1 MWVEG
6 PAPVTHDFGGAP
18 LCQVPLALHVRNCA
32 RGASLAFAFEALET
46 GRIGKCGYTL
56 IGTTKVAEE
65 WLPPDGHVRLPLHA
79 VVRDAGTFL
88 VDALRVTL
96 VAWKRGEKD
105 DEQRP
110 AAPIL
115 CPPPAGRV
123 VKVVRK

>member
-1 MWVEG
+1 MRLV
-6 PAPVTHDFGGAP
+6 
-18 LCQVPLALHVRNCA
+18 CA
-32 RGASLAFAFEALET
+32 RADFL
-46 GRIGKCGYTL
+46 
-56 IGTTKVAEE
+56 
-65 WLPPDGHVRLPLHA
+65 LPRRLVLLPLHA

>member
-1 MWVEG
+1 MVAASPRYPSRDEVAQADLDRERAILSEQAAASG
-6 PAPVTHDFGGAP
+6 KSELQQQRDAEARAMHD
-18 LCQVPLALHVRNCA
+18 VW
-32 RGASLAFAFEALET
+32 FAVVMA
-46 GRIGKCGYTL
+46 
-56 IGTTKVAEE
+56 
-65 WLPPDGHVRLPLHA
+65 HA

>member
-1 MWVEG
+1 M
-6 PAPVTHDFGGAP
+6 PSAAGAP
-18 LCQVPLALHVRNCA
+18 RA
-32 RGASLAFAFEALET
+32 RPSRGGVSVFVGSFFVV
-46 GRIGKCGYTL
+46 Y
-56 IGTTKVAEE
+56 
-65 WLPPDGHVRLPLHA
+65 VRLPLHA

>member
-1 MWVEG
+1 MSDHAVDRAADELQRHIDQFTPG
-6 PAPVTHDFGGAP
+6 
-18 LCQVPLALHVRNCA
+18 LA
-32 RGASLAFAFEALET
+32 E
-46 GRIGKCGYTL
+46 
-56 IGTTKVAEE
+56 
-65 WLPPDGHVRLPLHA
+65 VRLRCTAAQNTISTLQRTALTSPDM
-79 VVRDAGTFL
+79 RL